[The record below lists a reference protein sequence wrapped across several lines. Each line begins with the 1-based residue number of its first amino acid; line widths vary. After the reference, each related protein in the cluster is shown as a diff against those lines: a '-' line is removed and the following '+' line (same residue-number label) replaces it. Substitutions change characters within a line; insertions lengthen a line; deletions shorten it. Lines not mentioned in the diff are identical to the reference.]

1 MRAARSVPVNGV
13 AKGILPAGLRDS
25 SSPRPA
31 PVRRL
36 SIKSASE
43 GSSAIHLAFRFRGGL
58 AKVCTLAS
66 AKSPSLAR
74 SRHATRIRSAR
85 ASSWTELRNPE
96 PADAEGEDCERTI
109 FRDIT
114 ARLAM
119 QPGGETPD
127 DRFKACL
134 DRSAGPRDLGYQGR
148 QRTPVLGLDEAAP
161 GPGSAPRKPRPTRG
175 P

>member
-31 PVRRL
+31 TVRRL

-43 GSSAIHLAFRFRGGL
+43 GSGAIHLAFRFRGGL

-66 AKSPSLAR
+66 AEEFQLGQVQACHEDSLGESLVLDRTREPRAR
-74 SRHATRIRSAR
+74 RRRGQGLR
-85 ASSWTELRNPE
+85 AH
-96 PADAEGEDCERTI
+96 D

-148 QRTPVLGLDEAAP
+148 QRTPVLGLDRGQGQVGAL
-161 GPGSAPRKPRPTRG
+161 RKPRPKRG